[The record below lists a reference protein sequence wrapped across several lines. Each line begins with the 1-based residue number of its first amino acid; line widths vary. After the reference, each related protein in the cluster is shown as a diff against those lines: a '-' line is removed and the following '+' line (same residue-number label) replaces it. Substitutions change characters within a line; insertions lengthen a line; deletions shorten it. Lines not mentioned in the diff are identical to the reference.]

1 MRRAVSSRWGA
12 LLAAAL
18 ALLPVAVR
26 AEQGENL
33 DLDHINVQYLG
44 GPLLQQVRVVTI
56 FWGPSW
62 RQDEQQRQLAD
73 YFNAF
78 FQDLF
83 ADGRYM
89 ATLAQYSAGGYQIG
103 NGRYVATA
111 TDESQVPARVTDFQ
125 IQTEIRAQI
134 QAGALPPPEDD
145 TLYFV
150 MTPPGVVVVDG
161 DGSDSEHD
169 FAGYH
174 SYSVSFS
181 DSYQFPYAVIPYWDN
196 PPSDQGISTGDPR
209 LMTDVMSHELA
220 EAVTDPY
227 TSLSPAWYDL
237 RNGEISD
244 IPVYLY
250 AYQRIGSHDLWDVL
264 EGTAGR
270 HYLVQKNWSVRDNK
284 PIAFTPVAHVA
295 RE

>member
-1 MRRAVSSRWGA
+1 MRRAVSYRWVA
-12 LLAAAL
+12 LLAAML
-18 ALLPVAVR
+18 ALIPVAGR
-26 AEQGENL
+26 AELGENL
-33 DLDHINVQYLG
+33 DLDHIDVQYMG
-44 GPLLQQVRVVTI
+44 GPLLQQVRVVTL

-62 RQDEQQRQLAD
+62 RQDEQQRQLVD

-78 FQDLF
+78 FRDMF

-103 NGRYVATA
+103 NGTFVAAA
-111 TDESQVPARVTDFQ
+111 TDESPVPARVTDFQ
-125 IQTEIRAQI
+125 IQAEIRAQI
-134 QAGALPPPEDD
+134 NAGAVPPPEEE

-150 MTPPGVVVVDG
+150 LTPPGVVVVDS

-174 SYSVSFS
+174 SYSIDFA
-181 DSYQFPYAVIPYWDN
+181 DPYQFPYAVIPYWDN
-196 PPSDQGISTGDPR
+196 HPSDQGISTGNAR

-227 TSLSPAWYDL
+227 TSLSPGWYDA

-250 AYQRIGSHDLWDVL
+250 AYRRIGSQDLWDVL

-270 HYLVQKNWSVRDNK
+270 RYLVQKNWSVRDNK
-284 PIAFTPVAHVA
+284 PVAFAAARAA